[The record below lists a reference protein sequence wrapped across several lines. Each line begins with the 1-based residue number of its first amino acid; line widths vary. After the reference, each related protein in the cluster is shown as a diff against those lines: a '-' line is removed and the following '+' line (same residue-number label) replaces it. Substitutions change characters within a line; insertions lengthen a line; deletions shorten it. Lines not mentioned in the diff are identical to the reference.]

1 MTNFT
6 NSYNKFVLGLEQI
19 NEAAAKYPEEFV
31 DKTEQMF
38 ASEVSCVADYIRDK
52 KCRVLML
59 AGPSGSGKTT
69 TAYKIG
75 EELEK
80 RGSRA
85 VIISLDDFYLG
96 ENKAPL
102 MKDGQ
107 YDYEA
112 VEALDIE
119 NVKECLKGLMQTGE
133 CFAPK
138 FNFKTKSPEIK
149 KEHIKLYK
157 DDVAIVEGIH
167 GLNPI
172 FTKSLPKDGLLK
184 AYISVKQGIKDFNG
198 PILSRRDIRLVRRL
212 VRDSHARETDAE
224 ETLSM
229 WDNVGRGEL
238 LYIHPFK
245 RTSDITI
252 NSIHMYEICVL
263 CSTAAKLLKTVSND
277 SANFKL
283 AKHVLSGIERFYPI
297 DEKYVPKNSLIRE
310 FIGGGIY

>member
-1 MTNFT
+1 M
-6 NSYNKFVLGLEQI
+6 EQI
-19 NEAAAKYPEEFV
+19 
-31 DKTEQMF
+31 F
-38 ASEVSCVADYIRDK
+38 ASEVSCVADYLRDK

-69 TAYKIG
+69 TAYKIR

-80 RGSRA
+80 RGSRT

-96 ENKAPL
+96 GNKAPL
-102 MKDGQ
+102 TQDGQ

-112 VEALDIE
+112 VEALDIAT
-119 NVKECLKGLMQTGE
+119 VKECLKGLMDSGE

-138 FNFKTKSPEIK
+138 FNFKTKKPEIK
-149 KEHIKLYK
+149 REHIKLYK
-157 DDVAIVEGIH
+157 DDIAIVEGIH

-172 FTKSLPKDGLLK
+172 FTRALPQEGLLK

-198 PILSRRDIRLVRRL
+198 PVLTRRDIRFVRRL
-212 VRDSHARETDAE
+212 VRDLHSRETDAE

-252 NSIHMYEICVL
+252 NSIHMYEPCVL
-263 CSTAAKLLKTVSND
+263 CDAAAKMLRTVKND
-277 SANFKL
+277 SQYFKF
-283 AKHVLSGIERFYPI
+283 ASHVLSSVEKFYPI